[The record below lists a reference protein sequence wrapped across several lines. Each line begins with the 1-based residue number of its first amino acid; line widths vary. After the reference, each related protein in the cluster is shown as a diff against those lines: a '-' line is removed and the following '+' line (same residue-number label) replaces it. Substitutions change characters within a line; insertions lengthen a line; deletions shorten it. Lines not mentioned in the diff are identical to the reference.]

1 MYRVIGIKRLVY
13 VNMFRYYMY
22 DMENDNINILEHDI
36 NKNNDVSEK
45 TV

>member
-1 MYRVIGIKRLVY
+1 
-13 VNMFRYYMY
+13 MFRYYMY

>member
-1 MYRVIGIKRLVY
+1 
-13 VNMFRYYMY
+13 MFRYYMY
-22 DMENDNINILEHDI
+22 DMENDNIKILEHDI